1 MGGSFEFFDI
11 ILFAMFAA
19 FLVYRLRSVLGK
31 RTGNEP
37 ADRQQERRGADAFLG
52 PDERNEA
59 DDGAD
64 SGRND
69 GENIISLPDRS
80 DDDDGVVPEP
90 KSQLHASFLKIRALD
105 QSFDPDAFLE
115 GALGAFEMILQAYTE
130 GDGKTLNTLLSPE
143 VYENFAGAIR
153 VRELANNTQEN
164 TLAGIKSAEIID
176 AELEE
181 QVARVTVKIVSEQ
194 INSTRDENGDVIDG
208 DPSAVVQVTDIWVF
222 VRDTK
227 SSNPNW
233 TLLATGRSN

>member
-1 MGGSFEFFDI
+1 
-11 ILFAMFAA
+11 
-19 FLVYRLRSVLGK
+19 
-31 RTGNEP
+31 
-37 ADRQQERRGADAFLG
+37 
-52 PDERNEA
+52 
-59 DDGAD
+59 
-64 SGRND
+64 
-69 GENIISLPDRS
+69 LPDRN

-105 QSFDPDAFLE
+105 QSFDPNTFLE

>member
-37 ADRQQERRGADAFLG
+37 ADRQQERRCADAFLG

-64 SGRND
+64 SDRND
-69 GENIISLPDRS
+69 GENIISLPDRN

-105 QSFDPDAFLE
+105 QSFDPNTFLE

-222 VRDTK
+222 ARDTK